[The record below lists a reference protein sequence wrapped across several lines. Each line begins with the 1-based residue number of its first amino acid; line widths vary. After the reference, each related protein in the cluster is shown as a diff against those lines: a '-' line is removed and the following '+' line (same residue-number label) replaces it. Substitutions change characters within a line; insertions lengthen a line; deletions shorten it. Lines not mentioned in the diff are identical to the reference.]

1 MSNLKPNRYI
11 LVGSLLIF
19 CISLGAYVYTL
30 CPTVYWEDSAE
41 FSAALGTLGLP
52 HSPSFPLYVLTG
64 HLFSYLPIGNVAF
77 RTNLFSAF
85 LASLSLLLFYYL
97 ILIILSRVRAKEKR
111 QLNLVDNLVA
121 LSSTL
126 ILAFTSAFWI
136 NAVRAEVYAL
146 NAFLLILLIFLI
158 VKWTETKDAKL
169 LFLFFFIFG
178 SSFGNHSLLMFLCGP
193 AFLYFIWANQSQS
206 LIDFKRIILCLLVF
220 ILGLSIYLFLP
231 LRSIRN
237 PLMDWGD
244 PQTFSNF
251 LEAFTRKTSLSYHSS
266 FGFAGIPY
274 VFTSLVY
281 QFTPFVFWLG
291 VLGLW
296 IFFKKDKKMALF
308 SLILLGTNM
317 LYVALAGAYRIEN
330 YDGQGYLIVSYLIY
344 SIWIAM
350 ALGWASDK
358 IRELSSASRFKA
370 FGPIV
375 MILVLFLPFFP
386 IRAHFQECN
395 KRNAK
400 QAYEFGISLLSGVEK
415 DAIVLVNNASPLFI
429 SWYLKYVEQQGKEVK
444 VIDRKTLKMESYRL
458 HLVEEFP
465 EIDFPKAI
473 FNIGKLNKKDYQD
486 SLKMMTALFIKEM
499 IRSNEDKFPI
509 YWEGG
514 KDDSLIDDY
523 LTPNGILFKAQPKKV
538 ERLTEE
544 MIKTHYEFMEKLDA
558 KTKNESKDFEDLKT
572 KEYYSI
578 TLDEVGSYFYR
589 KNLIDDALYHYAF
602 SLRFDQQNPSVLNN
616 LGVCLAKKGML
627 QKAVLVFEE
636 ALRID
641 PNNQDAHNNLGLCLS
656 KLDQP

>member
-1 MSNLKPNRYI
+1 MSDPKPNRYI
-11 LVGSLLIF
+11 LIGSLLIF
-19 CISLGAYVYTL
+19 CISLGVYIYTL

-52 HSPSFPLYVLTG
+52 HSPSFPLYLLTG
-64 HLFSYLPIGNVAF
+64 HLFSYLPISNVAF

-85 LASLSLLLFYYL
+85 LASLSLLLFYHL
-97 ILIILSRVRAKEKR
+97 ILMLLSRVKAKEKH
-111 QLNLVDNLVA
+111 QLNFVGNLVA

-126 ILAFTSAFWI
+126 ILAFTSAVWI

-158 VKWTETKDAKL
+158 VKWTETKNAKL
-169 LFLFFFIFG
+169 LLLFFFIYG
-178 SSFGNHSLLMFLCGP
+178 ASFGNHSLLMFLCGP
-193 AFLYFIWANQSQS
+193 AFLYLFWANRSQS
-206 LIDFKRIILCLLVF
+206 WFDFKRIFFYLSMF

-244 PQTFSNF
+244 PQTLSNF
-251 LEAFTRKTSLSYHSS
+251 VEAFTRKTSLSYQSS
-266 FGFAGIPY
+266 FEFAGIPY
-274 VFTSLVY
+274 VLSSLVY

-291 VLGLW
+291 GVGLW
-296 IFFKKDKKMALF
+296 IFFKKDKKLAWF

-317 LYVALAGAYRIEN
+317 LCVAWAGAYRVEN
-330 YDGQGYLIVSYLIY
+330 YDGQGYLIGSYLIY
-344 SIWIAM
+344 SIWIAT
-350 ALGWASDK
+350 ALGWAFDK

-370 FGPIV
+370 FVPIV

-386 IRAHFQECN
+386 LRAHFQECN
-395 KRNAK
+395 KRNVE
-400 QAYEFGISLLSGVEK
+400 QAHEFGMSLLSGVEK

-429 SWYLKYVEQQGKEVK
+429 SWYLEYVEQQGKGVK

-458 HLVEEFP
+458 HLVKQYP
-465 EIDFPKAI
+465 EINFPSPFFDI
-473 FNIGKLNKKDYQD
+473 PELNRKDYLD
-486 SLKMMTALFIKEM
+486 SLKMRTALFIKEM
-499 IRSNEDKFPI
+499 IKANEDKFPI

-514 KDDSLIDDY
+514 KDDSLIYDY
-523 LTPNGILFKAQPKKV
+523 LSPSGILFKVQAEKV

-544 MIKTHYEFMEKLDA
+544 ILKTHYEFMEKLDA
-558 KTKNESKDFEDLKT
+558 ETKNRSQDFEDLKT

-602 SLRFDQQNPSVLNN
+602 SLRFDPQSPSVLNN

-641 PNNQDAHNNLGLCLS
+641 PNNQDAHSNLGLCLS

>member
-1 MSNLKPNRYI
+1 MSNLRPNRYI
-11 LVGSLLIF
+11 LIGSLLILF
-19 CISLGAYVYTL
+19 VSLGAYIYTL

-64 HLFSYLPIGNVAF
+64 HLFSYIPIGSVAF

-85 LASLSLLLFYYL
+85 LASLSLILFYYL

-111 QLNLVDNLVA
+111 QLNLADNLVA
-121 LSSTL
+121 LSGTL
-126 ILAFTSAFWI
+126 ILAFTSAVWI

-146 NAFLLILLIFLI
+146 NFFVLILLIFLI
-158 VKWTETKDAKL
+158 VKWMDLRDAKL
-169 LFLFFFIFG
+169 LFLFFFIYG
-178 SSFGNHSLLMFLCGP
+178 WSFGNHSLLTFLCGP
-193 AFLYFIWANQSQS
+193 AFLYFIWANQSPS
-206 LIDFKRIILCLLVF
+206 LIDFKRIFFYLSMF
-220 ILGLSIYLFLP
+220 MLGLSIYLFLP

-251 LEAFTRKTSLSYHSS
+251 VEAFTRKTSLSYHSN
-266 FGFAGIPY
+266 FGLVGIPY
-274 VFTSLVY
+274 VFTSLAY

-291 VLGLW
+291 GLGLW
-296 IFFKKDKKMALF
+296 IFFKKDKKLALF

-317 LYVALAGAYRIEN
+317 LYVAWAGAYRVEN

-350 ALGWASDK
+350 ALGWGSDK
-358 IRELSSASRFKA
+358 TRELSSASRFKTLV
-370 FGPIV
+370 PIV

-386 IRAHFQECN
+386 LRAHFQECN

-400 QAYEFGISLLSGVEK
+400 EAYEFGTRLLSGVEK

-429 SWYLKYVEQQGKEVK
+429 SWYLKYVEQQRKEVK

-458 HLVEEFP
+458 HLVGQYP

-473 FNIGKLNKKDYQD
+473 FNIGKLNRKDYLD

-499 IRSNEDKFPI
+499 IKGNENKFPI
-509 YWEGG
+509 YWESGR
-514 KDDSLIDDY
+514 DDSLVNDY
-523 LTPNGILFKAQPKKV
+523 LTPNGILFKVQPKRV

-558 KTKNESKDFEDLKT
+558 RTKNESEDFKDLKT

-578 TLDEVGSYFYR
+578 TLEEVGNYFYR
-589 KNLIDDALYHYAF
+589 KNLIDDALYHYALA
-602 SLRFDQQNPSVLNN
+602 LRFGQQNPSVLNN

-641 PNNQDAHNNLGLCLS
+641 PNNQDAHSNLGLCLS

>member
-1 MSNLKPNRYI
+1 MSNPKPNRYVLI
-11 LVGSLLIF
+11 GSLLIL
-19 CISLGAYVYTL
+19 CVSLGVYVYTL

-64 HLFSYLPIGNVAF
+64 HLFSYIPIGSVAF

-126 ILAFTSAFWI
+126 ILAFTSAVWI

-146 NAFLLILLIFLI
+146 NAFLFILLVFLI

-169 LFLFFFIFG
+169 LFLFFFIYG

-193 AFLYFIWANQSQS
+193 AFLYIIWANRSQS
-206 LIDFKRIILCLLVF
+206 LFDFKRIFFYLSMF

-251 LEAFTRKTSLSYHSS
+251 AEAFTRKTSLSYHNS
-266 FGFAGIPY
+266 FGFAGVPY

-291 VLGLW
+291 GLGLW
-296 IFFKKDKKMALF
+296 IFFKKDKKLALF

-317 LYVALAGAYRIEN
+317 LCVAWAKAYRIEN

-358 IRELSSASRFKA
+358 IRELSNASRFKA
-370 FGPIV
+370 FVPIV
-375 MILVLFLPFFP
+375 MILLLFLPFFP
-386 IRAHFQECN
+386 LRAHFQECN

-400 QAYEFGISLLSGVEK
+400 QAHEFGMSLLSGVEK

-429 SWYLKYVEQQGKEVK
+429 SWYLKYVEKQGKDVK

-458 HLVEEFP
+458 HLVEQYP
-465 EIDFPKAI
+465 EIDFPQAF
-473 FNIGKLNKKDYQD
+473 FNIPKLNRKDYQD
-486 SLKMMTALFIKEM
+486 SLKMRTALFIKEM
-499 IRSNEDKFPI
+499 IKTNEDKFTI
-509 YWEGG
+509 YWEDG

-523 LTPNGILFKAQPKKV
+523 LTPSGILFKVQPERV

-578 TLDEVGSYFYR
+578 TLDEVGTYFYR

-636 ALRID
+636 ALRLD

>member
-1 MSNLKPNRYI
+1 MSNPKPNRYVLI
-11 LVGSLLIF
+11 CSLLIL

-52 HSPSFPLYVLTG
+52 HSPSFPLYVLSG
-64 HLFSYLPIGNVAF
+64 YLFSKLPISNVAF

-85 LASLSLLLFYYL
+85 LASLSLLLFYHL
-97 ILIILSRVRAKEKR
+97 VLMLLSRVRAKEKQ

-126 ILAFTSAFWI
+126 ILAFTSAVWI
-136 NAVRAEVYAL
+136 NAVRAEVYTL
-146 NAFLLILLIFLI
+146 NAFLFILLVLLI

-178 SSFGNHSLLMFLCGP
+178 ASFGNHSLLMFLCGP
-193 AFLYFIWANQSQS
+193 AFLYFIWANRNQS
-206 LIDFKRIILCLLVF
+206 LFDFKRIFFYLSMF

-251 LEAFTRKTSLSYHSS
+251 IEAFTRKTSLSYHSS
-266 FGFAGIPY
+266 FEFAGIPY

-291 VLGLW
+291 GLGLW
-296 IFFKKDKKMALF
+296 IFFKKDKKLAWF

-317 LYVALAGAYRIEN
+317 LCVAWAKAYRIEN

-350 ALGWASDK
+350 ALGWVSDK
-358 IRELSSASRFKA
+358 IRELSNASYFK
-370 FGPIV
+370 GLVPIV
-375 MILVLFLPFFP
+375 MILLLFLPFFP
-386 IRAHFQECN
+386 VRAHFQECN

-400 QAYEFGISLLSGVEK
+400 QAHEFGMSLLSDVEK

-429 SWYLKYVEQQGKEVK
+429 SWYLKYVEKQGKEVK

-458 HLVEEFP
+458 QLARQYP
-465 EIDFPKAI
+465 EIDFPQAF
-473 FNIGKLNKKDYQD
+473 FNIPKLNRKDYQD
-486 SLKMMTALFIKEM
+486 CLKMMTALFIKET
-499 IRSNEDKFPI
+499 IKANEDKFPI

-514 KDDSLIDDY
+514 KDDSLIDEY
-523 LTPNGILFKAQPKKV
+523 LTPHGILFKVQPKKV
-538 ERLTEE
+538 ERLTKE
-544 MIKTHYEFMEKLDA
+544 MIKSHYEFMEKLDA
-558 KTKNESKDFEDLKT
+558 KTKNKSEDFEDLKT

-589 KNLIDDALYHYAF
+589 KKLIDDALYHYAF